1 MIKLFWISILLVSAV
16 SKAETADDILKK
28 ADEIR
33 APSESYR
40 MEVSVDSSDQSHFR
54 FEIKIGGKNTSQI
67 RTLEPSR
74 EIGKN
79 FLMIDEDMWAYVPN
93 IKRSLRVTLN
103 QKLTGQAANG
113 DISRMTW
120 VGDYQPSLESE
131 TAQQWILLLKA
142 QKRGLTYD
150 GIRVWID
157 KSNYRPMQGEYLTT
171 QGKVLK
177 KVQFSGYKDIAGN
190 IRPTKITIENAEKSG
205 DFSILQILD
214 MQKASFP
221 SSQFSQSSLQ

>member
-1 MIKLFWISILLVSAV
+1 MIKFCCACIMLASQVLQ
-16 SKAETADDILKK
+16 AETADEILKK

-74 EIGKN
+74 EVGKN

-120 VGDYQPSLESE
+120 VGDYLPSLESE

-157 KSNYRPMQGEYLTT
+157 KANYRPAQGEYLTT

-177 KVQFSGYKDIAGN
+177 KVQFSEYKDIAGN

-205 DFSILQILD
+205 DYSILKILD

>member
-1 MIKLFWISILLVSAV
+1 MKAILSIMISILATSLH
-16 SKAETADDILKK
+16 AETAEHILQK

-40 MEVSVDSSDQSHFR
+40 MLVSVESSDQSHFR
-54 FEIKIGGKNTSQI
+54 FEIKIGGKDTSLI

-74 EIGKN
+74 EVGKN
-79 FLMIDEDMWAYVPN
+79 FLMIQEDMWAYVPN

-120 VGDYQPSLESE
+120 VGDYAPTLESE
-131 TAQQWILLLKA
+131 SSEQWVLILKA

-157 KSNYRPMQGEYLTT
+157 KTNFRPLKGEYLST

-177 KVQFSGYKDIAGN
+177 KVAFSDYKEIAGN
-190 IRPTKITIENAEKSG
+190 VRPSKIVIENAEKSG
-205 DFSILQILD
+205 EFSELRIIE
-214 MQKASFP
+214 MEKMNFP
-221 SSQFSQSSLQ
+221 SSVFVQNNLQ

>member
-1 MIKLFWISILLVSAV
+1 MKALLSLAILLTTQLSAQT
-16 SKAETADDILKK
+16 AEQILQK

-40 MEVSVDSSDQSHFR
+40 MLVSVDSSDKSQFR
-54 FEIKIGGKNTSQI
+54 FEIKIGGKDTSLI

-74 EIGKN
+74 EVGKN
-79 FLMIDEDMWAYVPN
+79 FLMVQEDMWAYVPN
-93 IKRSLRVTLN
+93 IKRSIRVTLN

-120 VGDYQPSLESE
+120 VGDYGASLESE
-131 TAQQWILLLKA
+131 TPQHWILMLKA

-157 KSNYRPMQGEYLTT
+157 KSNFRPLNGEYLTT

-177 KVQFSGYKDIAGN
+177 KVTFTDYKEIAGN
-190 IRPTKITIENAEKSG
+190 VRPSKIIIENAEKSG
-205 DFSILQILD
+205 DFSELRIIE
-214 MQKASFP
+214 MEKMSFP
-221 SSQFSQSSLQ
+221 SNVFSQNNLQ